1 MEDKI
6 KELKLKRF
14 KLRDKLSLWD
24 KHNKDYNKG
33 LTLAYEYAS
42 IIEQLKQLGFKPESK
57 VNYVNIEY
65 WEDKISGNIKTQPE
79 FTYNPTTP
87 IQQNFDLENVI
98 KTTLKEA
105 CGDLIKPKIDVYILT
120 LAWTNKSNETLDLS
134 YLFDFFKE
142 FEIKCMQP
150 IDSNQILMNNEEEFM
165 IKYEFVGNEYEYNTL
180 KKSIQYIIDNIYST
194 IDIGFFGKK
203 RSY

>member
-150 IDSNQILMNNEEEFM
+150 IDSNQILMNNEE
-165 IKYEFVGNEYEYNTL
+165 
-180 KKSIQYIIDNIYST
+180 D
-194 IDIGFFGKK
+194 
-203 RSY
+203 